1 MTKIE
6 FVSTTDRKYRE
17 HEISIETHNAL
28 IVKFQDDIKKRYEL
42 LRFSSLVVDEA
53 WSLIRHFAEEHSLR
67 TLDSLQFAF
76 LRTYCEEDN
85 IFVKPLFLGCNS
97 YFPLI

>member
-1 MTKIE
+1 MSYYVDTSSLAKIYHQEDGSEKVLEIYKSGDLIRISELTKIE

-28 IVKFQDDIKKRYEL
+28 IVKFQDDIKKRYDL

-53 WSLIRHFAEEHSLR
+53 WSLIRHFAEE
-67 TLDSLQFAF
+67 
-76 LRTYCEEDN
+76 
-85 IFVKPLFLGCNS
+85 PL
-97 YFPLI
+97 